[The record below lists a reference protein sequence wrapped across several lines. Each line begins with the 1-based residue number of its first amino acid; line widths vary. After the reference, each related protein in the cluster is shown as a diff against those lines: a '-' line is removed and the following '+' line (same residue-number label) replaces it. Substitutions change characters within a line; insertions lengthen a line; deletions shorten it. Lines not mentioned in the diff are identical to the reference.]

1 MDVHRGPGSS
11 LGHTLLAVSLKA
23 LTMDLPSAELVT
35 PSAGCEPLCAN
46 QAARTTLLVIMSTLD
61 DVDIAPVQ
69 TSDQSRGVVIPRPGG
84 LDGAAGGHGHGGVP
98 AGGGPAGSR
107 SGASASGQGGTAGG
121 STVMALDNGKQ
132 MCVILDDDEVSSDED
147 EPLQKRLRQL
157 SGAGLT
163 VCDEAA
169 VADKEAADKG
179 AAEEAT
185 MKRAAEEAVAKKAVE
200 ERAAEEVVV
209 KAAAAEATG
218 AARGSPAPSQTPP
231 AAGAKRSAVL
241 SGSTPMAKCP
251 YRGVWKPRFVQLSPP
266 FFFPFSILLLPFCPG
281 PLPPARPR

>member
-1 MDVHRGPGSS
+1 
-11 LGHTLLAVSLKA
+11 
-23 LTMDLPSAELVT
+23 MDLPSAELVT
-35 PSAGCEPLCAN
+35 PAAGCEPLCVN
-46 QAARTTLLVIMSTLD
+46 QAARTALMVIMSTLD

-84 LDGAAGGHGHGGVP
+84 LDGAAGGQGHGGVP

-107 SGASASGQGGTAGG
+107 SGASASGQGGAAGG

-163 VCDEAA
+163 VCDETA

-185 MKRAAEEAVAKKAVE
+185 VKRAAEEAAMKK
-200 ERAAEEVVV
+200 AAEEAAA
-209 KAAAAEATG
+209 KAATAEAAG
-218 AARGSPAPSQTPP
+218 AAGGSPAPSQAPP
-231 AAGAKRSAVL
+231 AAEAKRSAAP
-241 SGSTPMAKCP
+241 SGSTPPAKRP
-251 YRGVWKPRFVQLSPP
+251 YRGVWKPRFVQLSPH
-266 FFFPFSILLLPFCPG
+266 FFFLFSFSYYLFVQVHFLRRGRGDGRGCRRCGCRDGSGAGSCQRAPD
-281 PLPPARPR
+281 PRRSP